1 MYAKAGVYYCYSD
14 PCVFIDNDGD
24 NNNGNINNDDGDDV
38 KEGEKL
44 SKFQSFLLE
53 EKGTI
58 F

>member
-1 MYAKAGVYYCYSD
+1 MYAKAGVYYCYND
-14 PCVFIDNDGD
+14 PCFQ
-24 NNNGNINNDDGDDV
+24 NNTDDHDD
-38 KEGEKL
+38 KEREKL